1 MSLQNPELI
10 INQTK
15 RLVESDKQSEIR
27 LNANG
32 GNSILIVCDPKQE
45 VEFISKMTQMFDTET
60 YQIIDLNELLVNF
73 VQANKEL
80 LIETFELLQGSV
92 NQVFK
97 SSDNEAE
104 VDLFQHIITVIA
116 KSFKANKVP
125 VLINSGALY
134 GSHIDNIHLME
145 HEVVMKSTLPLIV
158 LYPATSDGDKLLF
171 LSKRPASKY
180 RCMIINEHNS

>member
-45 VEFISKMTQMFDTET
+45 GVFISKMAEMLDAKT

-73 VQANKEL
+73 VNTNKEL
-80 LIETFELLQGSV
+80 LIETFDLLQGSV
-92 NQVFK
+92 SQVFK
-97 SSDNEAE
+97 STDDEG
-104 VDLFQHIITVIA
+104 DLFQHIIDVIA
-116 KSFKANKVP
+116 NSYKNNKVP
-125 VLINSGALY
+125 VLINTGALY
-134 GSHIDNIHLME
+134 GSHIDNIHIME
-145 HEVVMKSTLPLIV
+145 HEVVMKSSLPLIV
-158 LYPATSDGDKLLF
+158 LYPATYDGDKLLF

-180 RCMIINEHNS
+180 RCMIINDHNS

>member
-1 MSLQNPELI
+1 MNSLNPELI

-32 GNSILIVCDPKQE
+32 GNSILIVCNPKRE
-45 VEFISKMTQMFDTET
+45 IEFIAKMNQLLEAET
-60 YQIIDLNELLVNF
+60 YQIIDLNALLVNF
-73 VQANKEL
+73 VQANKDL

-92 NQVFK
+92 PQVFK
-97 SSDNEAE
+97 SSDEE
-104 VDLFQHIITVIA
+104 GDLFQHIIEVIA
-116 KSFKANKVP
+116 TSYKCNKIP
-125 VLINSGALY
+125 VLINTGALY
-134 GSHIDNIHLME
+134 GSHIDNIHIME
-145 HEVVMKSTLPLIV
+145 HEVVMKSALPLIV

-180 RCMIINEHNS
+180 RCMIINDHNS

>member
-45 VEFISKMTQMFDTET
+45 GVFISKMTEMMDAKT

-73 VQANKEL
+73 VNTNKEL

-92 NQVFK
+92 SQVFK
-97 SSDNEAE
+97 STDEE
-104 VDLFQHIITVIA
+104 GDLFQHIIDVIA
-116 KSFKANKVP
+116 NSFKNNKIP
-125 VLINSGALY
+125 VLINTGALY
-134 GSHIDNIHLME
+134 GSHIDNIHIME
-145 HEVVMKSTLPLIV
+145 HEVVMKSSLPLIV
-158 LYPATSDGDKLLF
+158 LYPATTDGDKLLF

-180 RCMIINEHNS
+180 RCMIINDHNS

>member
-45 VEFISKMTQMFDTET
+45 GVFISKMTEMLDAKT

-73 VQANKEL
+73 VNTNKEV
-80 LIETFELLQGSV
+80 LIETFDLLRGSV
-92 NQVFK
+92 SQVFK
-97 SSDNEAE
+97 STDDEG
-104 VDLFQHIITVIA
+104 DLFQHIIEVIA
-116 KSFKANKVP
+116 TSYKNNKIP
-125 VLINSGALY
+125 VLTNTGALY
-134 GSHIDNIHLME
+134 GSHIDNIHIME
-145 HEVVMKSTLPLIV
+145 HEVVMKSSLPLIV

-180 RCMIINEHNS
+180 RCMIINDHNS